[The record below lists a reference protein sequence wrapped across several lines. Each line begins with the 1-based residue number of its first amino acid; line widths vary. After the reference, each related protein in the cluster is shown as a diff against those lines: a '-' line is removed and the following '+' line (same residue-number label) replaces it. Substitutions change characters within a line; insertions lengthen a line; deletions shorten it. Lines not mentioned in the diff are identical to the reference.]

1 MRRDRL
7 GAADP
12 SGALVGKAAAQ
23 GRCQRDRSGRALPGA
38 LRVRSPL
45 DLVPGAWARIAIVD
59 NEELLSIGEFARRAR
74 LTPKALRIYD
84 QLGLLSPTVTDP
96 ATGYRR
102 YRR

>member
-1 MRRDRL
+1 
-7 GAADP
+7 
-12 SGALVGKAAAQ
+12 
-23 GRCQRDRSGRALPGA
+23 
-38 LRVRSPL
+38 
-45 DLVPGAWARIAIVD
+45 VD

-102 YRR
+102 YRRGPEPGRHRAHPRRHRP